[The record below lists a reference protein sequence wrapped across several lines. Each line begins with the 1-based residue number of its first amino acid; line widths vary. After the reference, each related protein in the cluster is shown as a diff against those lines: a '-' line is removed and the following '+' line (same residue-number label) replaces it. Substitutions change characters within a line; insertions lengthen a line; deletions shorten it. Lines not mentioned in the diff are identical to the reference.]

1 MPHFYEHI
9 NILVMPTD
17 ACNMDCV
24 YCFHTT
30 HQSGIDFMSI
40 ETVKQILD
48 ITTPFYKRVN
58 LIWHGGEPLL
68 LGLDFYK
75 EVVRL
80 QKLASCKI
88 TNSVQSNLTL
98 MTPELAKFF
107 ADNNFNVSGSFDGV
121 INAKTRG
128 HDNEI
133 MTGRQFVIES
143 GKRCGV
149 IMVVSNLNINHLI
162 ESYRFF
168 KEIDV
173 NFSLNLYL
181 DQEDNKK
188 DYLQLNENTAIIK
201 LIELFDYWAND
212 INGNIHISYF
222 KNILDFILFRKK
234 GLCTY
239 TSCMGRW
246 IGIRYNGEI
255 GPCNRYFPAEYSYGN
270 VYDYSSIGDA
280 FESAGFMNLLSKA
293 IIRREKCKA
302 CEIYHFCNGGC
313 NNTAMN
319 ENGIENNEGLSCR
332 ILVSLYKHINDFI
345 NNALSSK
352 SQNNS
357 INPLLKKM
365 LNDSIKEKA

>member
-80 QKLASCKI
+80 QKLASC
-88 TNSVQSNLTL
+88 
-98 MTPELAKFF
+98 
-107 ADNNFNVSGSFDGV
+107 
-121 INAKTRG
+121 
-128 HDNEI
+128 
-133 MTGRQFVIES
+133 
-143 GKRCGV
+143 
-149 IMVVSNLNINHLI
+149 
-162 ESYRFF
+162 
-168 KEIDV
+168 
-173 NFSLNLYL
+173 
-181 DQEDNKK
+181 
-188 DYLQLNENTAIIK
+188 
-201 LIELFDYWAND
+201 
-212 INGNIHISYF
+212 
-222 KNILDFILFRKK
+222 
-234 GLCTY
+234 Y

-319 ENGIENNEGLSCR
+319 EMN
-332 ILVSLYKHINDFI
+332 
-345 NNALSSK
+345 
-352 SQNNS
+352 
-357 INPLLKKM
+357 
-365 LNDSIKEKA
+365 